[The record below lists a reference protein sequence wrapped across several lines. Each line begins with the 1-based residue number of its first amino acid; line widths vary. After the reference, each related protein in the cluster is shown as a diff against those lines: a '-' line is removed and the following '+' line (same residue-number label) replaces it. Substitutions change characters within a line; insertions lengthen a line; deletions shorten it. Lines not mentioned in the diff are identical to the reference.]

1 MNRLKMLLLFICAI
15 GLFFGLAFAG
25 SADLSQND
33 SSSSPQDKQPSLNS
47 EEEGPVYE
55 LFSDMYLTDDLQ
67 VKQEQEKQDPTIVQ
81 IRYVQVNFDYL
92 KEAESIVLNLFDH
105 VYVTAVRER
114 VEKRSKDRYS
124 WFGQVAGVAPSHVS
138 LVIENGNMAGNIT
151 IEGQIYQVRPV
162 GDGVHSVRE
171 IDQSA
176 FPVEAPPVPVNL
188 PLEEQDPQ
196 TLPPP
201 TLQFDDGSIID
212 VMVVYTDDVAAASPN
227 ILSEIQLAIDET
239 NTSYANSGIN
249 QRLRLVHTVEVNYAE
264 TGDMSADL
272 NCITSQDDGCLDSV
286 HTLRDSYDADMV
298 SFWVENGGAYCGIA
312 WLMTTVSGSF
322 ETHAFSVID
331 RQCATGY
338 YSFGHELGHN
348 MGAHH
353 DRYVTSGQGAY
364 PYSYGYVYTPDRWR
378 TIMAYN
384 TQCADWGFN
393 CTRIQYWSNPD
404 VNYNGVPTGVPE
416 GQFDSADN
424 RRTLNNTAYTV
435 ANFRQSEE
443 ALFGDV
449 PPGHWA
455 EEAIYKLYNA
465 GITKGCSTNPLL
477 YCPDKDVS
485 KAAMAVFLL
494 RSIHG
499 GSYTPP
505 PATGIFTDVDVNQWY
520 APWVEQLYREGI
532 TKGCSADPLMY
543 CPDRAV
549 SKASMAVF
557 LLRSIHGA
565 NYTPP
570 PATGIFT
577 DVDVNQWYA
586 PWVEQLY
593 REGITQGCSSNPLM
607 YCPDR
612 DVSRAAMALF
622 LVRTFDL

>member
-1 MNRLKMLLLFICAI
+1 MSKFKILLLFICTL
-15 GLFFGLAFAG
+15 GLVFGLAFAG
-25 SADLSQND
+25 
-33 SSSSPQDKQPSLNS
+33 PNS
-47 EEEGPVYE
+47 GKEGPDNE
-55 LFSDMYLTDDLQ
+55 LFSDAHSLPDALYM
-67 VKQEQEKQDPTIVQ
+67 KQEQENQDPTIIQ
-81 IRYVQVNFDYL
+81 SRYVHVNFNYL
-92 KEAESIVLNLFDH
+92 KEAEPIVLNLFDH
-105 VYVTAVRER
+105 VSVTVVRER
-114 VEKRSKDRYS
+114 LERRSESRYS
-124 WFGQVAGVAPSHVS
+124 WFGHVDGMEHS
-138 LVIENGNMAGNIT
+138 SVVLTIENGNMAGNVT
-151 IEGQIYQVRPV
+151 IDGKIYQVRPV

-176 FPVEAPPVPVNL
+176 FPPEAPPIPV
-188 PLEEQDPQ
+188 EDQDTQ
-196 TLPPP
+196 TLTPPAP
-201 TLQFDDGSIID
+201 QFDDGSTID

-249 QRLRLVHTVEVNYAE
+249 QRLQLVHAVEVNYLE
-264 TGDMSADL
+264 TGNMSTDL

-298 SFWVENGGAYCGIA
+298 SFWVENGGSYCGIA

-322 ETHAFSVID
+322 ESHAFSVID

-384 TQCADWGFN
+384 TQCTDWGFN

-416 GQFDSADN
+416 GQPDSADN
-424 RRTLNNTAYTV
+424 RKTLNNTALTV
-435 ANFRQSEE
+435 ANFRQP
-443 ALFGDV
+443 AILFGDV

-455 EEAIYKLYNA
+455 EQAIYKIYNA
-465 GITKGCSTNPLL
+465 GITKGCSVDPLL
-477 YCPDKDVS
+477 YCPDKVVS

-494 RSIHG
+494 RSLHG
-499 GSYTPP
+499 GNYAPP

-532 TKGCSADPLMY
+532 TAGCSADPLMYCPDRDVSKASMAIFLLRAKYGASYIPPTATGIFTDVDLSHWAADWIENLYNDGITKGCSADPLMY

-549 SKASMAVF
+549 S
-557 LLRSIHGA
+557 
-565 NYTPP
+565 
-570 PATGIFT
+570 
-577 DVDVNQWYA
+577 
-586 PWVEQLY
+586 
-593 REGITQGCSSNPLM
+593 
-607 YCPDR
+607 
-612 DVSRAAMALF
+612 RAAMALF
-622 LVRTFDL
+622 LVRTFGL